1 MNARMEPGRI
11 NDTTEQAVRSELLA
25 PRFYKTD
32 YKAMS
37 KLDVESVRPQWDAMM
52 EEYKADRNRAH
63 FRQEFEYDATT
74 LTSDPEL
81 HEEFIDFLTSSI
93 TAEYSGCVLYQEIK
107 KNVDNPEI
115 ADLMGYMARDESR
128 HAGFINK
135 ALKQLGVAVDLG
147 FLKRQKDYT
156 YFRPKFIYYATY
168 LSEKIGYAR
177 YITIYRHLEKH
188 PEHRFHPI
196 FNWFMEWCND
206 EFRHGE
212 SFALLMRANPNL
224 LKGHNKLWIRF
235 FVLAV
240 YSTMFVRDHSR
251 PKLYEALG
259 MDPTEFDYKVFDI
272 TTEIT
277 RQVFPLTLNTND
289 PRFRRGLEKLL
300 ETNRRMTAAKA
311 KGGIGGKL
319 RAAGLTV
326 SAGLTFA
333 RMYMLP
339 AQSNELPAD
348 ARMSPAW

>member
-1 MNARMEPGRI
+1 MNARVEPGRV

-25 PRFYKTD
+25 PRFYRTD
-32 YKAMS
+32 YKAVS
-37 KLDVESVRPQWDAMM
+37 KLNVDLVREQWDAMM
-52 EEYKADRNRAH
+52 DEYRADRNREH
-63 FRQEFEYDATT
+63 FRQEFVYDATA

-115 ADLMGYMARDESR
+115 ADLMGFMARDESR

-147 FLKRQKDYT
+147 FLKRQKEYT
-156 YFRPKFIYYATY
+156 FFRPKFIYYATY

-177 YITIYRHLEKH
+177 YITIFRHLEKH

-196 FNWFMEWCND
+196 FNWFLEWCND

-212 SFALLMRANPNL
+212 SFALLMRANPEL
-224 LKGHNKLWIRF
+224 LKGHNKLWIKF

-272 TTEIT
+272 TTAIT
-277 RQVFPLTLNTND
+277 KQVFPLSFNTND

-300 ETNRRMTAAKA
+300 ELNRKITAAKA
-311 KGGIGGKL
+311 KGSMGGKL
-319 RAAGLTV
+319 QAAALSV
-326 SAGLTFA
+326 RAGLTFA
-333 RMYMLP
+333 RLYLLP
-339 AQSNELPAD
+339 TESHELPAD